1 MFDSMRIRLTL
12 WYTGVLALV
21 LVAFSLGVYTL
32 LARNLYRRL
41 DGSLLSTVEG
51 TALLLAREKAEG
63 EVENLVV
70 MNALE
75 EAYFPRQA
83 VAIFAVEGQ
92 LLAEKPLPGNI
103 HAQLSAAPQS
113 ITETRRFYSL
123 PGPGADDD
131 GYRVAVQKTKPTL
144 NEQACLIVVTQPL
157 DSVAEEL
164 ELLRDICAAA
174 RLEHSHQPIKKLPT
188 ESLLLA
194 TSQYTYHF
202 PISRPVSL

>member
-1 MFDSMRIRLTL
+1 MRIRLTL

-103 HAQLSAAPQS
+103 HAQLSAVPQS
-113 ITETRRFYSL
+113 ITETMRFYSL
-123 PGPGADDD
+123 PGPGTDD
-131 GYRVAVQKTKPTL
+131 GYRVAV
-144 NEQACLIVVTQPL
+144 
-157 DSVAEEL
+157 
-164 ELLRDICAAA
+164 
-174 RLEHSHQPIKKLPT
+174 
-188 ESLLLA
+188 
-194 TSQYTYHF
+194 
-202 PISRPVSL
+202 